1 MKLQSIK
8 ILTDEN
14 ISPKVV
20 SALRGLGLDWIR
32 DKSLTINEGL
42 SMTRMSFHFPPRNR
56 M

>member
-20 SALRGLGLDWIR
+20 SALRSLGLDVLDVKEQRWYGKE
-32 DKSLTINEGL
+32 DEEL
-42 SMTRMSFHFPPRNR
+42 
-56 M
+56 

>member
-20 SALRGLGLDWIR
+20 ITLRRLGFDILDVKEQHWYG
-32 DKSLTINEGL
+32 KVVNLT
-42 SMTRMSFHFPPRNR
+42 
-56 M
+56 